1 MIRSIEAETYAENP
15 ALFREYI
22 TAPPDIR
29 VIMDN
34 QFRNV
39 KTHARLLSKATWY
52 EWRMKLLEGLKEG
65 LNRHVEEM
73 KADDD
78 LLSAREKLLNS
89 NVPPLVE
96 KHASLEQEATDL
108 QQLVDE
114 MENCDQ
120 DELRST
126 RSKLSDLDSE
136 IAAKRRELEQLQ
148 EEVQE
153 KTTLIEGGSEMRD
166 EFLAQI
172 QEAER
177 VKEECRG
184 WSAREINELKG
195 EFLPQRGPNIVCLL
209 RY

>member
-1 MIRSIEAETYAENP
+1 VIRSIEAETYAENP
-15 ALFREYI
+15 ALFREYV

-78 LLSAREKLLNS
+78 LLTQREELLS
-89 NVPPLVE
+89 SSVPPLVE
-96 KHASLEQEATDL
+96 KHAALEEEATNL
-108 QQLVDE
+108 QELVDE

-126 RSKLSDLDSE
+126 RAKLSEVDIE
-136 IAAKRRELEQLQ
+136 IAAKKRRLEELQA
-148 EEVQE
+148 EVQE
-153 KTTLIEGGSEMRD
+153 KTAIIEAGSEMRD

-177 VKEECRG
+177 VKEACRG
-184 WSAREINELKG
+184 WSAREINGLKG
-195 EFLPQRGPNIVCLL
+195 ESFF
-209 RY
+209 